1 MLQLRDCALNVAKKK
16 NKLAVAEMFST
27 EIKFAGD
34 CLIKWFNKKFKSKNL
49 ELSND
54 VKRKYEI
61 ENPIDWIRG
70 RCCICKFPHKINPTN
85 FNATAEEMSY
95 ADFVIFK
102 EHKFLRNIFSEREL
116 SSTDSLK
123 NMEQHHKC
131 FEKFLKISVYLQ
143 NSINTINEFSEC
155 YKDELID
162 FCNEFCADCSNFA
175 EIKERVLD
183 VLIKNKQG
191 SKIPTF
197 TLQVYAF
204 VYQKLMD
211 FPQTRFDYETLTTN
225 ELFDSVY
232 KIINVKTHLHHFHAT
247 GKIIGYAHDFCNAK
261 VRENKDVLT
270 CIAHIFFWL

>member
-1 MLQLRDCALNVAKKK
+1 
-16 NKLAVAEMFST
+16 
-27 EIKFAGD
+27 
-34 CLIKWFNKKFKSKNL
+34 
-49 ELSND
+49 
-54 VKRKYEI
+54 
-61 ENPIDWIRG
+61 
-70 RCCICKFPHKINPTN
+70 
-85 FNATAEEMSY
+85 MSY

-191 SKIPTF
+191 SKIPKF
-197 TLQVYAF
+197 TKVYAF
-204 VYQKLMD
+204 AYQGLID
-211 FPQTRFDYETLTTN
+211 FPQRRFDYETLTAN
-225 ELFDSVY
+225 EVFDSVH
-232 KIINVKTHLHHFHAT
+232 KIINAKTDLHHSHTT
-247 GKIIGYAHDFCNAK
+247 GKIIGYAHDFCNAN
-261 VRENKDVLT
+261 VREKKYVLT
-270 CIAHIFFWL
+270 CIAHNFFVFEIYFSIKGIRLSV

>member
-1 MLQLRDCALNVAKKK
+1 MVTFDENL
-16 NKLAVAEMFST
+16 
-27 EIKFAGD
+27 
-34 CLIKWFNKKFKSKNL
+34 KFKGDISLTAYIDVETTAPTDECLDPESKKMFVVSYVIIFAFHP
-49 ELSND
+49 ELDND
-54 VKRKYEI
+54 SVIIERSFGHSEHEI
-61 ENPIDWIRG
+61 ENPTDWIGG
-70 RCCICKFPHKINPTN
+70 RCCICKFPLKINPTN
-85 FNATAEEMSY
+85 FNATAEQMSY

-123 NMEQHHKC
+123 NMEQHHKY

-143 NSINTINEFSEC
+143 NSINTINKFSEC
-155 YKDELID
+155 YNDELID
-162 FCNEFCADCSNFA
+162 FCNEFCADCSNVA

-211 FPQTRFDYETLTTN
+211 FPQT
-225 ELFDSVY
+225 
-232 KIINVKTHLHHFHAT
+232 
-247 GKIIGYAHDFCNAK
+247 
-261 VRENKDVLT
+261 
-270 CIAHIFFWL
+270 